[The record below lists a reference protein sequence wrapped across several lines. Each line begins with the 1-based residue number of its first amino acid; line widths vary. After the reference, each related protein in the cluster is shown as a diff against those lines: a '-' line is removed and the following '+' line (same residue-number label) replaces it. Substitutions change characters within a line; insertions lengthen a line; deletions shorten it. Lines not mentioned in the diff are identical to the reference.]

1 MKAVFVDMGET
12 LVKFTPRYYEAVAN
26 AIREKGFDVSEREV
40 FRALMQ
46 QLGRCHFSH
55 PEVGG
60 LTKIDFRDL
69 FYRLGL
75 VASDDVIK
83 DLESRSYL
91 TNKYELFDD
100 TIPFLEEVKKLGLK
114 VILVSNAPPS
124 IYKIVRELNL
134 TKYLDGIV
142 ASCDLGIMK
151 PHPRIF
157 YHARR
162 MAGGDGV
169 HIGDV
174 YEIDVLGAKRAF
186 LDAILLD
193 RFNYYPEI
201 KENKVN
207 NLFQALKL
215 IKEKLNY

>member
-26 AIREKGFDVSEREV
+26 AIKEKGFDVSDREV

-46 QLGRCHFSH
+46 QLGTHHFPH
-55 PEVGG
+55 PEIGG
-60 LTKIDFRDL
+60 LSSIDFKDL

-75 VASDDVIK
+75 VADEKTIK
-83 DLESRSYL
+83 DLERKTYL
-91 TNKYELFDD
+91 SNNYELFDD
-100 TIPFLEEVKKLGLK
+100 AIPFLEEIKEVGLK
-114 VILVSNAPPS
+114 IILVSNATSS
-124 IYKIVRELNL
+124 IHKIIRELNL

-142 ASCDLGIMK
+142 ASCDLGVMK
-151 PHPRIF
+151 PHPKIF
-157 YHARR
+157 YYAKR
-162 MAGGDGV
+162 MAGGEGI

-174 YEIDVLGAKRAF
+174 YEIDIVGARRAF

-201 KENKVN
+201 KENRVN
-207 NLFQALKL
+207 SLLQAAEL
-215 IKEKLNY
+215 IKEKLKY